1 MTKVKS
7 WKELNLREKI
17 GQTDFARS
25 PSFLYR
31 IAAFAAIYGVL
42 TENISSMIFK
52 KMVESYENSLKTN
65 G

>member
-31 IAAFAAIYGVL
+31 IAAFAAIYRVL
-42 TENISSMIFK
+42 IENISSMIFK
-52 KMVESYENSLKTN
+52 EIIHIDKN
-65 G
+65 